1 MNNVR
6 YKLLLFFFLTG
17 CQQTSVQPEIALQEQ
32 KIQLLKEENERLDNE
47 SNALHVRNKKLQRD
61 NQELRVQNARWRSN
75 IMNVS
80 SLKAR
85 IDTSFGDVLCELYPN
100 YAPLT
105 VSNFV
110 GFAEGKVSWKDPKTQ
125 KEMFTPLYNGT
136 VFHRVIPNFMI
147 QGGDPQGNGTGGPGF
162 QFEDEITNAIKFDLP
177 GRLAMANS
185 GPNTNGS
192 QFFITTSP
200 RPELN
205 GKHTIF
211 GSCLPLDV
219 VNAISKLP
227 TNDNDRPAVPPL
239 INQIVIE
246 RN

>member
-1 MNNVR
+1 MNSTLNIP
-6 YKLLLFFFLTG
+6 LFSLLTG
-17 CQQTSVQPEIALQEQ
+17 CQDTSPQPEVAIQEQ
-32 KIQLLKEENERLDNE
+32 KIQSLKEENKRLDSE
-47 SNALHVRNKKLQRD
+47 ATALHVRNKKLQRE
-61 NQELRVQNARWRSN
+61 NRTLRIQNAMWGSE

-80 SLKAR
+80 SLHAE
-85 IDTSFGDVLCELYPN
+85 IQTSIGEIRCELYHKF
-100 YAPLT
+100 APLT

-110 GFAEGKVSWKDPKTQ
+110 GFAEGALPWNNPKT
-125 KEMFTPLYNGT
+125 KEETMEPLYNGT
-136 VFHRVIPNFMI
+136 IFHRVIPNFMI
-147 QGGDPQGNGTGGPGF
+147 QGGDPKGNGTGGPGF
-162 QFEDEITNAIKFDLP
+162 HFEDEITAAVKFDLP

-219 VNAISKLP
+219 VNKIAKLP
-227 TNDNDRPAVPPL
+227 TNDNDRPKSPPT
-239 INQIVIE
+239 INRIVIE
-246 RN
+246 RK